1 MKSATTSLTVFGIYM
16 ILIPGIGLMTVPDFM
31 LDLFKLSY
39 GEELWTARMIG
50 LLAFI
55 IGVFDISIAKYEL
68 DKLYNL
74 TVMLRYFAA
83 LFMVGLWVKGEVEIM
98 ILLFAAIDIAGASW
112 TLLAIKSAAPDTVP
126 DKS

>member
-31 LDLFKLSY
+31 LGLFKLSY
-39 GEELWTARMIG
+39 GEALWTARMIG

-83 LFMVGLWVKGEVEIM
+83 LFMIGLWVKGEVEIM
-98 ILLFAAIDIAGASW
+98 ILLFAAIDIAGATW
-112 TLLAIKSAAPDTVP
+112 TLLAIKNTVP
-126 DKS
+126 DKN

>member
-1 MKSATTSLTVFGIYM
+1 MKSTTTSLTVFGIYM

-39 GEELWTARMIG
+39 GQELWTARMIG

-83 LFMVGLWVKGEVEIM
+83 LFMIGLWVIGEVEIM

-112 TLLAIKSAAPDTVP
+112 TLLAIKNTVP
-126 DKS
+126 DKN

>member
-31 LDLFKLSY
+31 LGLFKLSY

-83 LFMVGLWVKGEVEIM
+83 LFMIGLWVKGEVEIM
-98 ILLFAAIDIAGASW
+98 ILLFAAIDIAGATW
-112 TLLAIKSAAPDTVP
+112 TLLAIKNIVP